1 MLTLRSIRE
10 TGSQRWLLA
19 PRLVAALPLAGFGS
33 YHLSGVTPLMEIL
46 ERAAIPLP
54 AVNYFIAPIVMVIAG
69 VSLGAGYFARIG
81 AALGAVAMLVA
92 TYSKLAIEEWPGSIQ
107 PPIALP
113 IVVLAACLVVLWK
126 GAGALSADR
135 RAIERQGSPGEPVSR
150 T

>member
-19 PRLVAALPLAGFGS
+19 PRLIAALPLAGVGLA
-33 YHLSGVTPLMEIL
+33 HMSGVTPLMEIL

-54 AVNYFIAPIVMVIAG
+54 AVNYFIAPIIMVIAG
-69 VSLGAGYFARIG
+69 VSLGTGYFARIG
-81 AALGAVAMLVA
+81 AALGAAAMLVA
-92 TYSKLAIEEWPGSIQ
+92 TYSKLVIEVWPGSI
-107 PPIALP
+107 PMPIALP

-135 RAIERQGSPGEPVSR
+135 RAIERQGSPANQ
-150 T
+150 